1 MLVRKEL
8 ALSLS
13 VWLNQ
18 EGLKLFAL
26 KMLKL
31 LLNDSNEN
39 ETVRINALEVMI
51 SKIWDNKIFMKD
63 MFKALK
69 VLLGF
74 VSWRIKYVL
83 AKNMG

>member
-1 MLVRKEL
+1 
-8 ALSLS
+8 LSLKI
-13 VWLNQ
+13 WLNKDGM
-18 EGLKLFAL
+18 ELFAL

-39 ETVRINALEVMI
+39 ETVRINALDVMI
-51 SKIWDNKIFMKD
+51 SKVWENSIFMKD
-63 MFKALK
+63 MYKALK

-74 VSWRIKYVL
+74 VSWRIKFVL

>member
-1 MLVRKEL
+1 M
-8 ALSLS
+8 ALSLKH
-13 VWLNQ
+13 WLNR
-18 EGLKLFAL
+18 EEMEHFAL

-51 SKIWDNKIFMKD
+51 SRVWDNKIFMKD

>member
-1 MLVRKEL
+1 VRKEL
-8 ALSLS
+8 ALSLKI
-13 VWLNQ
+13 WLNKDGM
-18 EGLKLFAL
+18 ELFAL

-39 ETVRINALEVMI
+39 ETVRINALDVMI
-51 SKIWDNKIFMKD
+51 SKVWDNKIFMKD
-63 MFKALK
+63 MYKALK

>member
-1 MLVRKEL
+1 MRKEL
-8 ALSLS
+8 ALSLKI
-13 VWLNQ
+13 WLNK
-18 EGLKLFAL
+18 EGMELFAL

-39 ETVRINALEVMI
+39 ETVRINALDVMI
-51 SKIWDNKIFMKD
+51 SKVWDNLIFMKD
-63 MFKALK
+63 MYKALK

>member
-1 MLVRKEL
+1 M
-8 ALSLS
+8 
-13 VWLNQ
+13 
-18 EGLKLFAL
+18 GHFAL

-51 SKIWDNKIFMKD
+51 SRVWDNKIFMKD

>member
-1 MLVRKEL
+1 MRKEL
-8 ALSLS
+8 ALSLKI
-13 VWLNQ
+13 WLNKDGM
-18 EGLKLFAL
+18 ELFAL

-39 ETVRINALEVMI
+39 ETVRINALDVMI
-51 SKIWDNKIFMKD
+51 SKVWDNSIFIKD
-63 MFKALK
+63 MYKALK

>member
-1 MLVRKEL
+1 M
-8 ALSLS
+8 SLK
-13 VWLNQ
+13 VWLNKDGM
-18 EGLKLFAL
+18 ELFAL

-39 ETVRINALEVMI
+39 ETVRINALDVMI
-51 SKIWDNKIFMKD
+51 SKVWDNSIFMKD
-63 MFKALK
+63 MYKALK